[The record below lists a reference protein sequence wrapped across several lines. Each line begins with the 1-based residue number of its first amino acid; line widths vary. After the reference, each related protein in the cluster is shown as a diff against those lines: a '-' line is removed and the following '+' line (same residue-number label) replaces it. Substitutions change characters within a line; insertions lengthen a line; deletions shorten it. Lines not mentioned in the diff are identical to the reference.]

1 MLDTVWSARGVDH
14 DHDTL
19 YQATLMAYEMV
30 RGEAPDPQWRAL
42 LYLGTGD
49 RELWAWLAPRLD
61 LYNGYVHLDD
71 GSEPA
76 GEPQRLLTMASHLF
90 RGKPAY
96 MDMAHLFQSLNARSC
111 AVVLGAM
118 EEYCG

>member
-1 MLDTVWSARGVDH
+1 MLDTTWSARGVDR

-19 YQATLMAYEMV
+19 FQAALMAYELV

-49 RELWAWLAPRLD
+49 RELWAWIAPRLD
-61 LYNGYVHLDD
+61 LYNGCVHLDD

-76 GEPQRLLTMASHLF
+76 GEPQRLLTLASHLF
-90 RGKPAY
+90 RGQPTQ
-96 MDMAHLFQSLNARSC
+96 MDMAQLLQSLDTRNR

-118 EEYCG
+118 EEFCG